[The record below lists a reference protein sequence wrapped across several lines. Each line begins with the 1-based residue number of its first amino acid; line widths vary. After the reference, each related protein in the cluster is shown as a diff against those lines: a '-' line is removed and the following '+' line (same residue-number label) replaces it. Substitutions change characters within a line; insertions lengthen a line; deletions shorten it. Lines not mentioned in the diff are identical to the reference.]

1 VSLLEP
7 PPDPAE
13 PARLRL
19 EAARTADR
27 VRSMSTTRL
36 AAALADGSRRSE
48 AVAVLAQELVD
59 ASARISGRPQRT
71 LPVLADTAVGDLL
84 AVCAEDLA
92 EDLTA
97 HPGPVAQR
105 ACRAAVEALIALRRS
120 L

>member
-19 EAARTADR
+19 EAGRTADR
-27 VRSMSTTRL
+27 IRSMSTIRL

-59 ASARISGRPQRT
+59 ASARVSGGARRT
-71 LPVLADTAVGDLL
+71 LPVLPDTAVGDVL

-97 HPGPVAQR
+97 HPSPVAQR
-105 ACRAAVEALIALRRS
+105 ECRAAVEALIALRRS